1 MSVYPQALAVA
12 IEAAQVAGALLR
24 QEFYRPG
31 GPRGHGAHAD
41 IDAEAEHLI
50 RGRLLAAFPW
60 NYLGEELQR
69 TDNND
74 PHHLW
79 LIDPN
84 DGTSAY
90 LKGWRGS
97 AVSIA
102 ALRDGVPVLGV
113 VYAYAYPD
121 GKGDLLAWAEGC
133 PLTRNGVELK
143 TDLSTVPLSG
153 IVFLSQDADNSAAA
167 NTSLVQPARYI
178 ALPSIAYRLARVAA
192 GDGVAAVSLS
202 FPCCWDYAAGHA
214 LLRAAGGV
222 LVNGHGEEVK
232 YAADGSSSCREC
244 FGGSPAAV
252 RELCGRDWQSALGFS
267 AAPTSPFALVRPQR
281 GRVCTDDGRLS
292 RAQGCLLGQL
302 AGDALGGLV
311 EFMSLSM
318 IEDVY
323 PNGCRDMKDGGSW
336 DNLAGQPTD
345 DSEMALT
352 LARVLVHT
360 GRYDRGAVLD
370 GYVRWWVDPHTW
382 DRGGTIRKALSGAA
396 QGATTEERL
405 RLDEQHADPGRPTN
419 GSLMRISPLGI
430 FAAGPL
436 LLPSPP
442 SPGGEGNKRGP
453 EQAAEWARQD
463 SSLTHP
469 NPLCRD
475 SCAVYVAAIA
485 SAIANGGSP
494 EDCYRAAL
502 AEADRSAVQPEVRAA
517 LEAARAFPPGDYQ
530 TNQGYVLIALQNA
543 FYQLLHARSLED
555 GIIDTVM
562 SGGDTD
568 TTAAI
573 AGALLGAVHC
583 RPAVPQRWLS
593 ALLSCRPL
601 PGTPTTHPR
610 TPEYWP
616 VDALELAEA
625 LLCAGTAAEA
635 QG

>member
-1 MSVYPQALAVA
+1 MSGYAQALAVA
-12 IEAAQVAGALLR
+12 IEAAQAAGALLR

-69 TDNND
+69 TENND

-79 LIDPN
+79 LVDPN

-113 VYAYAYPD
+113 VYAYCYPD
-121 GKGDLLAWAEGC
+121 GKGDLFTWAEGC
-133 PLTRNGVELK
+133 PLTRNGITLT
-143 TDLSTVPLSG
+143 TDLSAAALAG
-153 IVFLSQDADNSAAA
+153 IVFVSQDADDNAAA
-167 NTSLVQPARYI
+167 NTALVQPARYI

-202 FPCCWDYAAGHA
+202 SPCCWDYAAGHA
-214 LLRAAGGV
+214 LLRGAGGV

-232 YAADGSSSCREC
+232 YAADGNSSCREC
-244 FGGSPAAV
+244 FGGSPVAV
-252 RELCGRDWQSALGFS
+252 RELCRRDWQSALGS
-267 AAPTSPFALVRPQR
+267 STPATPPFCRVKPQR
-281 GRVCTDDGRLS
+281 GRVCTDDGRLA

-302 AGDALGGLV
+302 TGDALGALV
-311 EFMSLSM
+311 EFKKAAAIRAL
-318 IEDVY
+318 Y
-323 PNGCRDMKDGGSW
+323 PAGCRELQDGGTW
-336 DNLAGQPTD
+336 GTLAGQPTD
-345 DSEMALT
+345 DSEMALM

-370 GYVRWWVDPHTW
+370 GYVHWWTDPQTW
-382 DRGGTIRKALSGAA
+382 GSGGTIRKVLSGAA
-396 QGATTEERL
+396 QGTTTEERL
-405 RLDEQHADPGRPTN
+405 RLAEQHADPGRPSN
-419 GSLMRISPLGI
+419 GALMRISPLGI
-430 FAAGPL
+430 FAAG
-436 LLPSPP
+436 
-442 SPGGEGNKRGP
+442 RP

-469 NPLCRD
+469 NPLSRD
-475 SCAVYVAAIA
+475 SCAIYVAAIA
-485 SAIANGGSP
+485 SAIANGSSA
-494 EDCYRAAL
+494 EDCYRGAL
-502 AEADRSAVQPEVRAA
+502 AEAERSAVQPDVRAV
-517 LEAARAFPPGDYQ
+517 LEAARLGPPIDYQ

-543 FYQLLHARSLED
+543 FYQLLHARGLED

-562 SGGDTD
+562 RGGDTD

-573 AGALLGAVHC
+573 AGALLGTVYGRQAL
-583 RPAVPQRWLS
+583 PERWLRN
-593 ALLSCRPL
+593 LLSCRPL

-616 VDALELAEA
+616 VDALELAEV
-625 LLCAGTAAEA
+625 LLCAGVTP
-635 QG
+635 